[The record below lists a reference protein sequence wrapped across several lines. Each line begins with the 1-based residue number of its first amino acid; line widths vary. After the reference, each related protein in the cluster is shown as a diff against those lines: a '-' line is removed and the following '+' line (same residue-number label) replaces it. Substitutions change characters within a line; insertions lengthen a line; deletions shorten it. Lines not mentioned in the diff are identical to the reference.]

1 MARLKRKSRLLWLVS
16 LLPMTALPLAIPASA
31 GSGVPLGVSLVTWG
45 GFLALPALLCL
56 FLIRLD
62 HRLKRYSRMTSHA
75 VMGLVGGIPYLI
87 LVGAWIGLSSLH
99 RMEFNHGPCA
109 FLSRWHWGHLLAPAG
124 LVLFAAVLCAVECLK
139 SSRLHTSQPVR
150 KLHDAQQPDS
160 QPAIGRVAA
169 P

>member
-1 MARLKRKSRLLWLVS
+1 MAHIEPNSRLPWRVG
-16 LLPMTALPLAIPASA
+16 LLPMAALPLAIPASA
-31 GSGVPLGVSLVTWG
+31 GSGLPLGVSLVTWG

-56 FLIRLD
+56 FLVRLD
-62 HRLKRYSRMTSHA
+62 RRLKRYRRITSHA

-87 LVGAWIGLSSLH
+87 LVWAWIGLSSLH

-124 LVLFAAVLCAVECLK
+124 LLVLAAALCAVECLK
-139 SSRLHTSQPVR
+139 SNRLHTSQPVQES
-150 KLHDAQQPDS
+150 HDAQQPDG
-160 QPAIGRVAA
+160 QPALGRVAA